1 MVEFKANLPY
11 YGVTV
16 RVAPKVMPRL
26 RYAGYFARIEKIDS
40 PDADGW
46 ISVWLRF
53 DIEEAACAYVLG
65 FGAQME
71 VIEPLEL
78 RDRVLQAA
86 KKTILFYTEH

>member
-1 MVEFKANLPY
+1 MREIRTNTNCNLKLA
-11 YGVTV
+11 
-16 RVAPKVMPRL
+16 R
-26 RYAGYFARIEKIDS
+26 YFARIEQIDS
-40 PDADGW
+40 PNADGW
-46 ISVWLRF
+46 TRVWLRF

-65 FGAQME
+65 FGAKMQ